1 MPFRFFRRVPLGK
14 GLTMN
19 ISKTGLS
26 FSAGPRGGAF
36 TLGTSGA
43 RGTMSLPGTGLFY
56 TVDKKNILTGKK
68 KRSPQKPKRANA
80 LPPDSPLELG
90 FFDKWRVPKE
100 EQVVVEGFKAL
111 VGGDHA
117 LALEYFE
124 LAPNTADARWIAGMI
139 RLKQGEHDLAEAHLK
154 FALSHEKALGALVAK
169 YDVEVV
175 LRLPITEHIF
185 ALAQPRRR
193 GTLLA
198 MVECQQDRG
207 DYHSALHYCH
217 QLVEEHP
224 EDLLVTLSMVELQS
238 MMASPLSESTAKEW
252 VAMIGALDNDS
263 DVHAALL
270 MYKAQALM
278 VLGLNKA
285 GLTTLTQAYRKKK
298 DRDEALL
305 RAIRYQRI
313 KAYQRLG
320 QKSRALVELEGL
332 YAEAPDYEDVA
343 EQLGLA

>member
-56 TVDKKNILTGKK
+56 TVDKKNILTSKK
-68 KRSPQKPKRANA
+68 KRAPKKPKA
-80 LPPDSPLELG
+80 LPQDSPLELG

-111 VGGDHA
+111 VGGDHS

-124 LAPNTADARWIAGMI
+124 KAANTADAHWIAGMI
-139 RLKQGEHDLAEAHLK
+139 RLKQGEHDLAERHLK
-154 FALSHEKALGALVAK
+154 FALSHEKALGTLVCK
-169 YDVEVV
+169 YDVEVI
-175 LRLPITEHIF
+175 LKLPITEHIF

-198 MVECQQDRG
+198 LVECQQDRG
-207 DYHSALHYCH
+207 DYQSALDYCQ
-217 QLVEEHP
+217 QLVDEYP
-224 EDLLVTLSMVELQS
+224 EDLLVTLSLIELQS
-238 MMASPLSESTAKEW
+238 MMASPLTESTAKQW
-252 VAMIGALDNDS
+252 VAMIGTLNNDS

-278 VLGLNKA
+278 VLGLDKA
-285 GLTTLTQAYRKKK
+285 SLTTLSQAYRKKR
-298 DRDEALL
+298 DRDVELL

-313 KAYQRLG
+313 KAYQQLG
-320 QKSRALVELEGL
+320 QKSRARAELEGL
-332 YAEAPDYEDVA
+332 YSDAPDYEDVA